1 MFENLKEDYRASTRR
16 EPNLWRIVY
25 RFLQDSGFR
34 AVCFYRIGRWCRRRR
49 IPLGAQIAERLM
61 HHLCHCWI
69 STLAELGPG
78 FRIAHVC
85 GIIVPPGVV
94 FGSWCEIRQNVTIG
108 GNLGKKASDGRG
120 VPILGDRVSIGPGAT
135 VLGPI
140 EIGDDTF
147 IGANAVVTTSI
158 PPNSIVAAFRAE
170 VVARRDADGRPVRDG
185 RRIFLSRRELFE
197 RIEALERRIAELE
210 SRQRGERTEAR
221 DAAS

>member
-1 MFENLKEDYRASTRR
+1 MFENVKEDYRASTRR
-16 EPNLWRIVY
+16 EPGLLRIVY
-25 RFLQDSGFR
+25 RFCQDSGFR
-34 AVCFYRIGRWCRRRR
+34 AVCFYRIGRWCRVHR
-49 IPLGAQIAERLM
+49 IPLLPQIAERLM

-69 STLAELGPG
+69 STLADLGPG

-108 GNLGKKASDGRG
+108 GNLGKKGPDGRG
-120 VPILGDRVSIGPGAT
+120 VPILGDRVSIGPGAAI
-135 VLGPI
+135 LGPI
-140 EIGDDTF
+140 EIGHDTF

-170 VVARRDADGRPVRDG
+170 VVAHRDAEGRPVRDA
-185 RRIFLSRRELFE
+185 RRVFLSRRELFE

-210 SRQRGERTEAR
+210 SRRDAARTETR

>member
-1 MFENLKEDYRASTRR
+1 MFENVKEDYRASTRR
-16 EPNLWRIVY
+16 EPSLLRIVY
-25 RFLQDSGFR
+25 RFCQDSGFR
-34 AVCFYRIGRWCRRRR
+34 AVCFYRIGRWCRKHR

-85 GIIVPPGVV
+85 GIIVPPDVV

-108 GNLGKKASDGRG
+108 GNLGRAAPDGRQ
-120 VPILGDRVSIGPGAT
+120 VPILGDRVSIGPGAA

-147 IGANAVVTTSI
+147 IGANAVVTRSV
-158 PPNSIVAAFRAE
+158 PPRSIVAAFQAE
-170 VVARRDADGRPVRDG
+170 VVARRDEQGRPIREPK
-185 RRIFLSRRELFE
+185 RIFLSRRELYE
-197 RIEALERRIAELE
+197 RIEQLERRLAELE
-210 SRQRGERTEAR
+210 SKQTPPQRESH
-221 DAAS
+221 DVSP